1 MSCLKSKGCVDFIQ
15 SYFNIPDST
24 SLGIHKRNK
33 KNKNKTQPATG
44 PDSVVA
50 GIVKE
55 VREALMRFQKLWNFP
70 NGVGAIDRKYITIQ
84 APTNRGYHLNNN
96 NGLFSIVPLAT
107 VEGSEEYGKSSDRG

>member
-1 MSCLKSKGCVDFIQ
+1 MISSALTLTFQIQGHWGFIKE
-15 SYFNIPDST
+15 T
-24 SLGIHKRNK
+24 K
-33 KNKNKTQPATG
+33 KKQNPAATDRAG
-44 PDSVVA
+44 LSVVA

-70 NGVGAIDRKYITIQ
+70 NGVRAIDRKHVTVQ

-96 NGLFSIVPLAT
+96 NGSFSIVPLAT